1 MKNTPKKYVKTPADK
16 EVDKM
21 LQNWSK
27 IRCKR
32 CGKVIDMLTADP
44 LPNGQGFVCRGGNC
58 RA

>member
-1 MKNTPKKYVKTPADK
+1 MNKTPPKNLKMPADK

-32 CGKVIDMLTADP
+32 CGKMIDMLTADP
-44 LPNGQGFVCRGGNC
+44 LPNGQGFVCKGGNC
-58 RA
+58 A

>member
-1 MKNTPKKYVKTPADK
+1 MKSTPPKYIKTPADK

-21 LQNWSK
+21 LKNWSK

-32 CGKVIDMLTADP
+32 CGKMINMLTADP
-44 LPNGQGFVCRGGNC
+44 LPDGRGFVCKGGNC